1 MAKSLAQ
8 LQQGDDMEGG
18 ESYCDDIYNRIKN
31 HFRSADPCVAL
42 TLLRLGML
50 LSDSADN
57 RLQHRV
63 EVAGV
68 PKCIEVLQ
76 APHVVCVDNMV
87 VCIDNEVVTA
97 PVI

>member
-1 MAKSLAQ
+1 MAKALFD
-8 LQQGDDMEGG
+8 LLNGEDMEGG
-18 ESYCDDIYNRIKN
+18 ESYCDTIYNKIKN
-31 HFRSADPCVAL
+31 HFRSADPCAAL
-42 TLLRLGML
+42 TLLKLGML

-63 EVAGV
+63 SVAGV

-87 VCIDNEVVTA
+87 VCIVNEVVTA

>member
-8 LQQGDDMEGG
+8 LQKGDDMEGG
-18 ESYCDDIYNRIKN
+18 ESYCDDIYNKIKN
-31 HFRSADPCVAL
+31 HFHSAGPCTML
-42 TLLRLGML
+42 TLRKLGML

-57 RLQHRV
+57 RLHHRV
-63 EVAGV
+63 IVATV
-68 PKCIEVLQ
+68 EKCIEVLQ